1 LSQITH
7 FIHTLIKEESDTVK
21 IFENIINHKIN
32 TITTDE
38 LLKYAKQFQVQISRE
53 HAKKIA
59 EYLRSEKVNIF
70 NDGARASLIREIAKI
85 AGPETAKEV
94 NRLFIQFT
102 KQ

>member
-1 LSQITH
+1 
-7 FIHTLIKEESDTVK
+7 VK

-38 LLKYAKQFQVQISRE
+38 LLKYAKQFQVKINRE

-59 EYLRSEKVNIF
+59 EYLRSEQVNIF
-70 NDGARASLIREIAKI
+70 DDRARGILVREIAKI

-94 NRLFIQFT
+94 NLLFIQFT
-102 KQ
+102 KN

>member
-1 LSQITH
+1 MSRTAIIEH
-7 FIHTLIKEESDTVK
+7 RLIKEERDTVK

-38 LLKYAKQFQVQISRE
+38 LLKYAKQFQVNINRE
-53 HAKKIA
+53 QAKKIA

-70 NDGARASLIREIAKI
+70 NDSARATLVREIAKI
-85 AGPETAKEV
+85 AGPETAREV